1 MLTNYSLES
10 HLIVHLDHG
19 AFILYLSSI
28 ELVFDLI
35 IFADRVFHIVY

>member
-10 HLIVHLDHG
+10 HLIVHLD
-19 AFILYLSSI
+19 SI